1 MLLWGPCRL
10 LWGGVFCEAASLV
23 FIRLSVSLT
32 DSEVHQ
38 AGLECTCAFDAIS
51 GRSTYLLIYPQSQEK
66 LTGQALCQYCS
77 LRRPQEGPLGSP
89 GVMACQSPSPPP
101 PSHPY
106 PQTPLLGLTPLQALF
121 TVLHQGI
128 KRPSSSPVRPAYL
141 EGGVFLP

>member
-10 LWGGVFCEAASLV
+10 LWGGVFCEAASLG

-38 AGLECTCAFDAIS
+38 AGLECTCAFDVVS
-51 GRSTYLLIYPQSQEK
+51 GRSTYLLMYPQSQEK

-89 GVMACQSPSPPP
+89 EVMACQSPSPPHLP
-101 PSHPY
+101 PIPTPRPHSLGSH
-106 PQTPLLGLTPLQALF
+106 LCRHCSLCF
-121 TVLHQGI
+121 TKVSNVLHLHLY
-128 KRPSSSPVRPAYL
+128 V
-141 EGGVFLP
+141 LPI